1 MFCKHFYDLIKT
13 APQSNVFAKYFDAAN
28 KVKEVTYREA
38 LERISNFMKAL
49 VEKKM
54 VNEIVE
60 DGVTIRSIGFLSKNQ
75 LDGTLLDLASIACGY
90 TTVPL

>member
-1 MFCKHFYDLIKT
+1 
-13 APQSNVFAKYFDAAN
+13 
-28 KVKEVTYREA
+28 
-38 LERISNFMKAL
+38 MKAMA
-49 VEKKM
+49 EKKM

-75 LDGTLLDLASIACGY
+75 LDGTLLDLASIASGY